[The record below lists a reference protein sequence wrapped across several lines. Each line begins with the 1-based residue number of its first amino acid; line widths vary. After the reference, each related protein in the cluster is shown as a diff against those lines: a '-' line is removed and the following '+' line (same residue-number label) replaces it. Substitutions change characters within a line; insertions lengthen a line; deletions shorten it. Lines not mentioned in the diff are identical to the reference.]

1 MKDRNRSGSAMI
13 TVMVLTILAAA
24 LAAMMM
30 MSSGSQILRSRGLV
44 QLEQA
49 FYIAEGSAER
59 AASYIAG
66 LGNVPTTLR
75 GNLGVGTYR
84 TIILVESGGGLVGT
98 LSGFVKLNPNNSSD
112 AAFLAVLPDG
122 SNIDQDDLT
131 PSRPD
136 FAGRISMAL
145 VNPSGAGTQDSLQV
159 SGSTYSMNNANTYS
173 FSSNLSTGMNARIYN
188 TSRDANGRAT
198 GQWRMEMTSSGASVG
213 TDVNPTPIRRE
224 TTFTIHSRGDVQ
236 GHSRSV
242 TIRGLQTVSWAKYAL
257 WYNSESIRLDIKGG
271 ESFKGPVYANARFH
285 FVDTDVT
292 TKGRVRFDDTV
303 ATTQSGYDV
312 GTYQPIFANP
322 MTLNAPVETMA
333 TVDMDEL
340 KNEASLTL
348 EGATTVRVSN
358 ATVYITNARKG
369 WNNSIQSVA
378 DGGLIYVKNST
389 SGTTSTKP
397 GNVSM
402 SGSTNGMRL
411 TVVSEGDIK
420 INGHLRYKDNPT
432 NNPSAKNALGLI
444 AKSNVVVQTIAPNNL
459 DIYAHVIAKT
469 GGFTVDQY
477 DQGAGR
483 GSLNVYGG
491 IVNWIRKPVWGGS
504 SGYLKNYTYDKRF
517 RSTPPPHYPA
527 VPDEFKWLGW
537 EG

>member
-1 MKDRNRSGSAMI
+1 
-13 TVMVLTILAAA
+13 
-24 LAAMMM
+24 
-30 MSSGSQILRSRGLV
+30 
-44 QLEQA
+44 
-49 FYIAEGSAER
+49 
-59 AASYIAG
+59 
-66 LGNVPTTLR
+66 
-75 GNLGVGTYR
+75 
-84 TIILVESGGGLVGT
+84 
-98 LSGFVKLNPNNSSD
+98 
-112 AAFLAVLPDG
+112 
-122 SNIDQDDLT
+122 
-131 PSRPD
+131 
-136 FAGRISMAL
+136 
-145 VNPSGAGTQDSLQV
+145 
-159 SGSTYSMNNANTYS
+159 
-173 FSSNLSTGMNARIYN
+173 
-188 TSRDANGRAT
+188 
-198 GQWRMEMTSSGASVG
+198 
-213 TDVNPTPIRRE
+213 
-224 TTFTIHSRGDVQ
+224 
-236 GHSRSV
+236 
-242 TIRGLQTVSWAKYAL
+242 
-257 WYNSESIRLDIKGG
+257 
-271 ESFKGPVYANARFH
+271 
-285 FVDTDVT
+285 
-292 TKGRVRFDDTV
+292 
-303 ATTQSGYDV
+303 
-312 GTYQPIFANP
+312 
-322 MTLNAPVETMA
+322 
-333 TVDMDEL
+333 
-340 KNEASLTL
+340 
-348 EGATTVRVSN
+348 
-358 ATVYITNARKG
+358 
-369 WNNSIQSVA
+369 VA